1 MPPAYAGA
9 AATAEATTGH
19 GHKRTISDVVPRAKK
34 EAGREVERE
43 EAAQEVN
50 KVNSDDV
57 KVKNTTGTA
66 EGSVHRS
73 SKASKPSKRR

>member
-19 GHKRTISDVVPRAKK
+19 GHKRTISDVVPRAEK

-50 KVNSDDV
+50 KVNSVD
-57 KVKNTTGTA
+57 KVKNTTGIA